1 MGGAEEE
8 AAGVGV
14 GIPLHLGGNVYQ
26 RAGAGLKRKA
36 SWLHNLLVPLGGGK
50 GGASI
55 TGEWQTF
62 GHIFEAVS
70 SPLSKAFFMSFTST
84 WDPDTRK
91 IPSCCSPRK
100 SGKSDQGEEKANSQP
115 QLQA

>member
-36 SWLHNLLVPLGGGK
+36 SWLHNLLVPLGVGK
-50 GGASI
+50 GWSQYHRGMADIRSYLP
-55 TGEWQTF
+55 GCF
-62 GHIFEAVS
+62 
-70 SPLSKAFFMSFTST
+70 LTSL
-84 WDPDTRK
+84 K
-91 IPSCCSPRK
+91 GVFYVIHFHLGS
-100 SGKSDQGEEKANSQP
+100 
-115 QLQA
+115 